1 LHVAGVSSILGSLN
15 FVVTMMNMR
24 VKGMIRQKTPLF
36 VWAAVITA
44 VLLLLS
50 LPVLAAGI
58 TMLLTDR
65 NFNTAFFNAIGGGD
79 PLLYQHLF

>member
-1 LHVAGVSSILGSLN
+1 VLTG
-15 FVVTMMNMR
+15 
-24 VKGMIRQKTPLF
+24 
-36 VWAAVITA
+36 

-50 LPVLAAGI
+50 LPILAAGI

-65 NFNTAFFNAIGGGD
+65 NFNTAFFNAVGGGD

>member
-1 LHVAGVSSILGSLN
+1 V
-15 FVVTMMNMR
+15 F
-24 VKGMIRQKTPLF
+24 
-36 VWAAVITA
+36 ITA
-44 VLLLLS
+44 FLLLLS

-65 NFNTAFFNAIGGGD
+65 NFNSSFFNPAGGGD